1 MGRFSE
7 HEGTLDFVH
16 EASGVTIHRGPGGW
30 INDPVQSPNQGD
42 ASKAVAAFRRFGMD
56 MAAVAIS
63 VFLMASRFR
72 RFWQYVL
79 RSVFFP
85 AARSGQHTAWRE
97 VLLVLLVLLVRFS
110 RKRFHPAPLVGG
122 LAGHRGGV
130 LLVLLV
136 CFESHDVFFILSN
149 DTKGLGK
156 RGCSR

>member
-1 MGRFSE
+1 MGRISE

-30 INDPVQSPNQGD
+30 INDPVQSANQGD

-79 RSVFFP
+79 RRDFFSRGPDGTAEGLEGRFCWFCWFCWFVFQGSVFIQP
-85 AARSGQHTAWRE
+85 RWSVGWRGIG
-97 VLLVLLVLLVRFS
+97 VGFCWFCWFVWRATTCFSFS
-110 RKRFHPAPLVGG
+110 RM
-122 LAGHRGGV
+122 RGPPWR
-130 LLVLLV
+130 
-136 CFESHDVFFILSN
+136 IQA
-149 DTKGLGK
+149 
-156 RGCSR
+156 